1 MVRVSV
7 LSAPRLSVNPNDT
20 FFKCC
25 LSYSIEITSSEFT
38 ADVETSG
45 LVSCGTTIKMATKTG
60 IAPSKSIT
68 GFTILDFP
76 TQNQVHFPVFLF
88 S

>member
-25 LSYSIEITSSEFT
+25 LSYSIEITSSEFSAT
-38 ADVETSG
+38 FGISG
-45 LVSCGTTIKMATKTG
+45 RKSVGTTMKRAAKIG
-60 IAPSKSIT
+60 IAPSIT
-68 GFTILDFP
+68 IIGRTKFFHSL
-76 TQNQVHFPVFLF
+76 NLC
-88 S
+88 